1 MGGRPR
7 RLKYEHRILILGLA
21 VGLAGT
27 SVALGMLWFGEHP
40 MRTRVFLTVLIALIS
55 LGAAFALQNRVVFPL
70 RTLSNLLG
78 ALREGDYSLRARGA
92 RIGDVL
98 GEVIWEANALADL
111 LRERRLGEVEAT
123 ALLRKILAEIDVA
136 MFGFDGDRRLQL
148 INDSAQRLLGRTE
161 KELLGCR
168 ADELG
173 LTACLDGA
181 TPRVVDM
188 SFPAGAGRWELRRG
202 SYREKGVSHKLV
214 FLFDLTRTLH
224 REERLAWQ
232 RLFRTLRHEINNS
245 LTPIQSVADSLR
257 KRAAQHKRAADWE
270 EDLRGGLEIIAERSE
285 ALDRF
290 IGAYSKLTRLPD
302 PQLAAVDVGRWV
314 HRVASLEMRMEVQ
327 LAAGPAVTIQG
338 DQDQLEQL
346 LINVVT
352 NAVDA
357 SLQAQPDG
365 SGRVVVTWRIVPA
378 NLEVLVDDD
387 GPGVDESTDVFVPFY
402 TSKEHGS
409 GIGLALSRQIAEA
422 HDGALS
428 LENLP
433 DRSGCRARLRL
444 PLRPAST

>member
-1 MGGRPR
+1 MGRLQR
-7 RLKYEHRILILGLA
+7 RLKYEHRVLALGLA
-21 VGLAGT
+21 VGLAGAAA
-27 SVALGMLWFGEHP
+27 ALGLLWLGEYS
-40 MRTRVFLTVLIALIS
+40 MRTRVSLTVFIALAS
-55 LGAAFALQNRVVFPL
+55 LGAVFALQSRIVFPL

-78 ALREGDYSLRARGA
+78 ALREGDYSLRIRGA
-92 RIGDVL
+92 RMGDAL

-111 LRERRLGEVEAT
+111 LRERRLDEAEAT

-136 MFGFDGDRRLQL
+136 MFGFDGHQRLQL

-161 KELLGCR
+161 EDLLGCR

-173 LTACLDGA
+173 LTTCLHGA

-202 SYREKGVSHKLV
+202 SYREKGVSHELV

-232 RLFRTLRHEINNS
+232 RLIRTLRHEINNS

-257 KRAAQHKRAADWE
+257 KRAARRPRAADWE
-270 EDLRGGLEIIAERSE
+270 QDLRGGLEIIAERSE

-290 IGAYSKLTRLPD
+290 IGAYSTLTRLPD
-302 PQLAAVDVGRWV
+302 PQFAAVDVGKWV
-314 HRVASLEMRMEVQ
+314 QGVASLEMRMEVQ
-327 LAAGPAVTIQG
+327 FAAGPAVTIQG

-357 SLQAQPDG
+357 SLQGQPDG
-365 SGRVVVTWRIVPA
+365 SGRVVVTWRVGPGQ
-378 NLEVLVDDD
+378 LEVFVDDD
-387 GPGVDESTDVFVPFY
+387 GPGVDEGTDVFVPFY

-422 HDGALS
+422 HDGCLT

-433 DRSGCRARLRL
+433 GRTGCRARLRL
-444 PLRPAST
+444 PLR